1 MAERVRGEGRGV
13 RAPGEEERDMD
24 GDGVLE
30 GGKVGAAEPS
40 RSDMST
46 SLSTAA
52 AALELIDAELVES
65 DQYMGR

>member
-1 MAERVRGEGRGV
+1 
-13 RAPGEEERDMD
+13 MD

-65 DQYMGR
+65 DQYVGR